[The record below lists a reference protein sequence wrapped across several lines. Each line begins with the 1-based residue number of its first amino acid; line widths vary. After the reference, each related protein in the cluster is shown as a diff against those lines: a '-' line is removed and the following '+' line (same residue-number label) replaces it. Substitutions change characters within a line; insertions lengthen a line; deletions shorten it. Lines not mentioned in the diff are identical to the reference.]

1 MTARPDPDA
10 ELLARYLAGDL
21 ESFDRLMTAH
31 QEKVFAVCLR
41 ILGDRDKALDAAQE
55 TFITV
60 LRKAGAFQGRS
71 AFTTWLYR
79 IAVNACYDS
88 LRRDGRRSAARLPET
103 YQPADPSALW
113 KLEATEV
120 RPAIE
125 RALAEL
131 PAEYATVVTLSDL
144 QDLPLRTVAEA
155 LELPLGTVK
164 SRLFRGRKQLA
175 HALQNLSGV
184 PGRLKDEEND

>member
-1 MTARPDPDA
+1 MTARPDTDA
-10 ELLARYLAGDL
+10 ELLARYIAGDL

-31 QEKVFAVCLR
+31 EGKVFAVCLR
-41 ILGDRDKALDAAQE
+41 ILGDRDKALEASQE
-55 TFITV
+55 TFIAV
-60 LRKAGAFQGRS
+60 LRKAGSFQGRS

-79 IAVNACYDS
+79 IAVNSCYDV
-88 LRRDGRRSAARLPET
+88 LRREGRQPAARLPET

-113 KLEATEV
+113 ELEAAET

-125 RALAEL
+125 RALAEM
-131 PAEYATVVTLSDL
+131 PAEYAAVVVLSDL
-144 QDLPLRTVAEA
+144 QDLPLRTVAES

-175 HALQNLSGV
+175 HALQNLLGV
-184 PGRLKDEEND
+184 PGRQKDEEND

>member
-31 QEKVFAVCLR
+31 EGKVFAVCLR
-41 ILGDRDKALDAAQE
+41 ILGDRDKALDAVQE

-60 LRKAGAFQGRS
+60 LRKAGSFQGRS

-79 IAVNACYDS
+79 IAVNACYDL
-88 LRRDGRRSAARLPET
+88 LRKEGRRPVAPLPET
-103 YQPADPSALW
+103 FQPADPSALW
-113 KLEATEV
+113 KLEAAEA

-131 PAEYATVVTLSDL
+131 PAEYAAVVTLSDL
-144 QDLPLRTVAEA
+144 QDLPLQTVAEV

-175 HALQNLSGV
+175 HALQNLLGV
-184 PGRLKDEEND
+184 SGRLKDEEND